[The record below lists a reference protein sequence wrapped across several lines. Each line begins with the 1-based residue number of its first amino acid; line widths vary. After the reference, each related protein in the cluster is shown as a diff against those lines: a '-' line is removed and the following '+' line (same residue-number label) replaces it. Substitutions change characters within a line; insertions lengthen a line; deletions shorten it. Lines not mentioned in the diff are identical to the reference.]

1 MDTAQ
6 WPQGSGSSLVQLPM
20 EGDTNSG
27 AAAVDHQRNII
38 INNNII
44 NNKAISAARPQ
55 KPQAINCPRCNSTH
69 TKFCYYNNYSL
80 SQPRYFCKTC
90 RRYWTEGGSLRSVP
104 VGGGSRKNKR
114 SSSSSSSASSL
125 LSKKLPHETIIS
137 TSHQNPN
144 IKIYGHD
151 GTQDLNL
158 AYPPITTNPSYTLG
172 MPHEFSEFPN
182 SQNNFSQFLKSGRGF
197 SSFMSMIPIS
207 DSNGTGQGQL
217 YSASTSSGLTFQE
230 FSKTSTGLNFSLNQH
245 QGFDNSGNI
254 QGGYASTL
262 QGVHQENA
270 TSSNHPKLFN
280 FPFEDLKQPENVLR
294 AHDEMMEQNARS
306 NMRGDGEADDH
317 LQSSGLIWNNGGL
330 GKFS

>member
-6 WPQGSGSSLVQLPM
+6 WPQGSGVVQLPM
-20 EGDTNSG
+20 EGDSNSG
-27 AAAVDHQRNII
+27 APVIDHQRNI
-38 INNNII
+38 NNI
-44 NNKAISAARPQ
+44 NSKAISAPRPQ

-114 SSSSSSSASSL
+114 SSSSSASASSL
-125 LSKKLPHETIIS
+125 LSKKLPHETMIS
-137 TSHQNPN
+137 TTSHQNPN
-144 IKIYGHD
+144 IKIYGHE

-182 SQNNFSQFLKSGRGF
+182 SSTISAQNNFSQFLKSGRGF
-197 SSFMSMIPIS
+197 SSFMSMIPVS
-207 DSNGTGQGQL
+207 DSN
-217 YSASTSSGLTFQE
+217 
-230 FSKTSTGLNFSLNQH
+230 
-245 QGFDNSGNI
+245 GFDNSGNH
-254 QGGYASTL
+254 QGGYANAL
-262 QGVHQENA
+262 QGVHQENTT
-270 TSSNHPKLFN
+270 TSTNHPKLFN
-280 FPFEDLKQPENVLR
+280 FPFEDLKQPENILR
-294 AHDEMMEQNARS
+294 AHDEMMDQQNART
-306 NMRGDGEADDH
+306 NRGDEGADDH

-330 GKFS
+330 GGSTTGASW